1 MLGAMK
7 TRHDKLV
14 RDRIPELLAER
25 GIPHEIRVADRTEL
39 PALLHAK
46 LEEEAAEC
54 LAATN
59 DAARIEE
66 LADMLEVV
74 LGFGRFCGA
83 DRDSLERVRAQKA
96 IERGA
101 FDARIVL
108 ISAGTDEENAR
119 PIG

>member
-7 TRHDKLV
+7 AHHGKLV
-14 RDRIPELLAER
+14 RDRIPGMLAER

-66 LADMLEVV
+66 LADMLEVI
-74 LGFGRFCGA
+74 LGLGRFYGA
-83 DRDSLERVRAQKA
+83 DRDALERARAQKA

-101 FDARIVL
+101 FEARIVL
-108 ISAGTDEENAR
+108 ISAGTDDENVG
-119 PIG
+119 PNG